1 MRNSIYVGILVAAFL
16 GCASIQEA
24 SKPEVTAES
33 VGACLYKVHN
43 RGAIPL
49 SLVKDIVAALRET
62 PDSVFAVNNND
73 DIYSS
78 VANEMA
84 PYRSLKHRAA
94 VMGNVMMVQAAFES
108 SFKYGEGRDQ
118 SASNTAA
125 CTEEAGL
132 YQTSGN
138 MNTFNAEA
146 KATLVPFQASLCK
159 STTCDEFR
167 RCTKEPVKAFVHGH
181 FMRATRITTRH
192 WGPMVR
198 KEINPWLKR
207 ECVKQIEALL

>member
-1 MRNSIYVGILVAAFL
+1 MRALLAVMILTLSCTTTPVIRPA
-16 GCASIQEA
+16 I
-24 SKPEVTAES
+24 TAES
-33 VGACLYKVHN
+33 VSACLGKIAN
-43 RGAIPL
+43 RGAPKL
-49 SLVKDIVAALRET
+49 AVVKDIIEAVRET
-62 PDSVFAVNNND
+62 PESVFAVNNAA
-73 DIYSS
+73 DIYGS
-78 VANEMA
+78 VANEMG

-94 VMGNVMMVQAAFES
+94 VMAQVMIVQSGFES
-108 SFKYGEGRDQ
+108 SWKYGEARDL

-138 MNTFNAEA
+138 MNTFNATA
-146 KATLVPFQASLCK
+146 KSVLIPFQAKYCK

-167 RCTKEPVKAFVHGH
+167 RCTKEPVKAFTHGH
-181 FMRATRITTRH
+181 FMRAARITTRH